1 MVDTRDLKSL
11 GQKCPCGFD
20 SRLRHKRTAL
30 AVLLCLLFT
39 PSPCGTAPVG
49 HWGAFYVIE
58 VETKSGNIEKEAE
71 LYYSAEGVL
80 IKATSGYDSDYDYED
95 YLPSDIQSA
104 LESFINDR
112 YPGAVI
118 VDSEYDDG
126 EIEVE
131 IIHDGR
137 GKDVYFNK
145 INEWLRT
152 EWDVRKSELPAAVLT
167 QVNAAYPSWKID
179 DAEFMETPSGNWF
192 VIELEKGESEVKIRI
207 TANGVIL

>member
-1 MVDTRDLKSL
+1 MKPGEFFERIGMET
-11 GQKCPCGFD
+11 
-20 SRLRHKRTAL
+20 
-30 AVLLCLLFT
+30 
-39 PSPCGTAPVG
+39 
-49 HWGAFYVIE
+49 FYVIE

-95 YLPSDIQSA
+95 YLPS
-104 LESFINDR
+104 
-112 YPGAVI
+112 
-118 VDSEYDDG
+118 
-126 EIEVE
+126 
-131 IIHDGR
+131 
-137 GKDVYFNK
+137 
-145 INEWLRT
+145 
-152 EWDVRKSELPAAVLT
+152 AVLT